1 MLSVRIP
8 LEILHMG
15 GKLFIFFLLSHPIA
29 REDAA
34 IWRLDII
41 LCSIFIKH
49 ISKTNW
55 FLICQY
61 QWKPNRK
68 VILPNFESTHMRRVR
83 IWRFFDFFT
92 SIFFILTCIFV
103 FSGTNLL
110 CRISGDFVDFE
121 LFWKCDWF
129 RFAICIFCYFL
140 SAKAYET

>member
-68 VILPNFESTHMRRVR
+68 VILPIKYLILILSFRCFLH
-83 IWRFFDFFT
+83 IWVFDFQTFCYQFWIDPYEKGPNLAVFRFFHLN
-92 SIFFILTCIFV
+92 IFHFNLQIRVLRYQLTM
-103 FSGTNLL
+103 
-110 CRISGDFVDFE
+110 
-121 LFWKCDWF
+121 
-129 RFAICIFCYFL
+129 
-140 SAKAYET
+140 